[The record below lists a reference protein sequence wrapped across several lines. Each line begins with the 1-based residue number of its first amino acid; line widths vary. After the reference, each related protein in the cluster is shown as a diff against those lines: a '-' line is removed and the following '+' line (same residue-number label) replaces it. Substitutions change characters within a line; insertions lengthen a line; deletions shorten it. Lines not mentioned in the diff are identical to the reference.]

1 MCSGGSHGSG
11 LSSVWERRN
20 ERTTRNIGNNA
31 VRHVGACEPDAYDIT
46 GSRAERHRSGA
57 ATGARTRVGH
67 TSAAGERRTIGEGA
81 RFGCADS
88 GQQR

>member
-11 LSSVWERRN
+11 VRRVWERRN
-20 ERTTRNIGNNA
+20 ERSAGNLGNNA
-31 VRHVGACEPDAYDIT
+31 VRHVDADDPGAYDASR
-46 GSRAERHRSGA
+46 SRAGRHKSGA
-57 ATGARTRVGH
+57 ATGARARLGH